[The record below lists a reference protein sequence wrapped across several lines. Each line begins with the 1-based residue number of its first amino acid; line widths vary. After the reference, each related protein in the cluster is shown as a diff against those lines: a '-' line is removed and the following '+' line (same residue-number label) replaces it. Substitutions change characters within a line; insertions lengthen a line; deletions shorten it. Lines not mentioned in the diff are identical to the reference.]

1 MTSGCLLVEAL
12 LNPVKTAKYS
22 IPEWELCIRQAR
34 ASHLLARLAVT
45 LEDEQLGHCSP
56 PPVKAH
62 FVAARQYQAHLS
74 TAIRN
79 EVAYIETAI
88 RATGT
93 RLVLLKGAAYELAG
107 LSPSRSRIYNDI
119 DLLVEK
125 DKLKD
130 VETNL
135 MVHGWSSTSQ
145 DTYDERYYR
154 QWMHE
159 IPPMRHIERH
169 SVIDVH
175 HNLVPETSAIRVDPA
190 KLLKESRPCPNN
202 PEVHV
207 LAPDDMILHSAIHL
221 FNDGEFDHALR
232 DLFDIRDL
240 VRETVRSSDDWKRLI
255 TRAEDLGLQ
264 RPLYYAVRY
273 LSQVLQEDVAE
284 PLNSL
289 RTHAPSAAKL
299 ALLDS
304 MFIRGLQPQHASC
317 DDFTTSIARFSLYV
331 RGHALRMPLRLLLPH
346 LAKKSRKRLL
356 NNLIGP
362 RDAG

>member
-1 MTSGCLLVEAL
+1 MTSSCTLVEAL
-12 LNPVKTAKYS
+12 LQPVKTTRYS

-34 ASHLLARLAVT
+34 ASQLLARLATT
-45 LEDEQLGHCSP
+45 LEDEQLSQHAP
-56 PPVKAH
+56 PPVQAH
-62 FVAARQYQAHLS
+62 LLAARQHQAHLS

-79 EVAYIETAI
+79 EVTYIETAI
-88 RATGT
+88 RAAGAQV
-93 RLVLLKGAAYELAG
+93 VLLKGAAYELAG

-119 DLLVEK
+119 DLLVAK
-125 DKLKD
+125 DKLED
-130 VETNL
+130 VEINL
-135 MVHGWSSTSQ
+135 MLHGWSSTSQ
-145 DTYDERYYR
+145 DAYDERYYR

-169 SVIDVH
+169 SLIDVH

-190 KLLKESRPCPNN
+190 KLLKETRPCPNN
-202 PEVHV
+202 PEIHV
-207 LAPDDMILHSAIHL
+207 LAPNDMILHSAVHL

-255 TRAEDLGLQ
+255 TRAEELGLQ

-273 LSQVLQEDVAE
+273 LNLVLHEEVAE
-284 PLNSL
+284 HLDSL
-289 RTHAPSAAKL
+289 RTHAPSATKL
-299 ALLDS
+299 ALLDR
-304 MFIRGLQPQHASC
+304 MFIRGLQPQHATC
-317 DDFTTSIARFSLYV
+317 DDFATGIARFSLYI

-356 NNLIGP
+356 NNLIGT